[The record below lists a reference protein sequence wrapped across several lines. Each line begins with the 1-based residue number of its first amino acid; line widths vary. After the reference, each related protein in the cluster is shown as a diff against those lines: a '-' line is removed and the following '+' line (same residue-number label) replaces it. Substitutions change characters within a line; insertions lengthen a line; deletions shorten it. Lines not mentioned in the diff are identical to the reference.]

1 MTSYMSASLGL
12 SHSTRKAIFTSGDL
26 SNPENL
32 RNRSPNIPVI
42 DASGQEAA
50 RDKGPFYEQLWL
62 LACAERHR
70 FTTKLIHLDMD
81 PYKVGSD
88 RDLALLIKEQYLQLR
103 PSWRR
108 FFRLRGLHTIQ
119 FVQVIR
125 YEAFH

>member
-1 MTSYMSASLGL
+1 MTTCMSASPGL
-12 SHSTRKAIFTSGDL
+12 SYSTSEASFTSGDL

-32 RNRSPNIPVI
+32 RKESPYIPVI
-42 DASGQEAA
+42 GASGQEAA
-50 RDKGPFYEQLWL
+50 RDKGPFNEQLWL

-70 FTTKLIHLDMD
+70 FTTKLMHLDMD

-88 RDLALLIKEQYLQLR
+88 RDLALLIKEQYLRLR

-119 FVQVIR
+119 FVQVI
-125 YEAFH
+125 

>member
-1 MTSYMSASLGL
+1 MG
-12 SHSTRKAIFTSGDL
+12 
-26 SNPENL
+26 
-32 RNRSPNIPVI
+32 
-42 DASGQEAA
+42 ASGQEAA
-50 RDKGPFYEQLWL
+50 REKGPFYEQLWL

-70 FTTKLIHLDMD
+70 FTTKLMHLDMD

-88 RDLALLIKEQYLQLR
+88 RDLALLIKEQYLRLR
-103 PSWRR
+103 PRWRQ